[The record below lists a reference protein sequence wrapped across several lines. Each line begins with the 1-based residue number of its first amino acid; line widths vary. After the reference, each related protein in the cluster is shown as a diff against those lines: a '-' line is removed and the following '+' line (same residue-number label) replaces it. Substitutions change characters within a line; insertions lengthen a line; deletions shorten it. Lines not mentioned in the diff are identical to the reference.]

1 MKLHMR
7 GIQVPA
13 LGSPR
18 DRVYRDYLVHEQRL
32 DAKKQELALY
42 IAIGSMPEGSDR
54 REWISRTKKSFDS
67 YVSLMWGMEPQEHS
81 DEEKKLMNYYTK
93 IVKKS
98 KLLIRL
104 KENGQAEAAGDIIE
118 FLKKE

>member
-1 MKLHMR
+1 MR

-32 DAKKQELALY
+32 EAKKQELALY
-42 IAIGSMPEGSDR
+42 IAIGSAPEGSDR
-54 REWISRTKKSFDS
+54 REWVGRTKKSFDS
-67 YVSLMWGMEPQEHS
+67 YVSLMWGIEPQDHS
-81 DEEKKLMNYYTK
+81 EEEKKLIEYYTK
-93 IVKKS
+93 VVKKS

-118 FLKKE
+118 LLKRD

>member
-7 GIQVPA
+7 GIEVPA

-32 DAKKQELALY
+32 EAKRQELSLY
-42 IAIGSMPEGSDR
+42 TAIGSMPEGADR
-54 REWISRTKKSFDS
+54 REWIGKTKKSFDS
-67 YVSLMWGMEPQEHS
+67 YISLMWGVEPQEHS
-81 DEEKKLMNYYTK
+81 VEEKKLMDYYSK

-104 KENGQAEAAGDIIE
+104 KENGQAEAAGDIID

>member
-1 MKLHMR
+1 MKGM
-7 GIQVPA
+7 QVPA

-32 DAKKQELALY
+32 EAKRQELSLY
-42 IAIGSMPEGSDR
+42 IAIGSMPEGADR
-54 REWISRTKKSFDS
+54 REWIGKTKKSFDS
-67 YVSLMWGMEPQEHS
+67 YISLMWGVEPQEHS
-81 DEEKKLMNYYTK
+81 EEEKKLMEYYTK

-98 KLLIRL
+98 TLLIRL

-118 FLKKE
+118 LLKKD